1 MRNILLSTGV
11 VVLLLSVNGY
21 ADVTYNQMS
30 AQVDKFQTQMDSM
43 NKKISSLEK
52 ENKVLEDD
60 VDAAETEAATKDEHS
75 VKLNGYMTSYYGAY
89 SGARHAAGNTAGNV
103 INNGFRPFRFSL
115 IPNQQLNDNLS
126 WLSEIEFT
134 DAPTTKDLF
143 GEIFL
148 ERVYVQY
155 DLHPMFKVRVGR
167 DFFHS
172 TVWSDNHYPSFVLP
186 ELNPL
191 SEKKIFG
198 DVLDGVEILGNTVIA
213 SLPFD
218 YIAYAGNGN
227 GVNGTKNVNKGGTV
241 GLRMRVQLPIGSF
254 SRISFSAMQGG
265 LLTDTAVSGTN
276 KQDAIALSYEQTF
289 GNFAL
294 VSQYTT
300 GKITDA
306 NLTNATTPSTYSLTG
321 MYANVSYKIGD
332 FTPWVQY
339 DTFERGAGGTTVITK
354 DQVISLGLQYA
365 VSRNLKVKFEERLE
379 SQTLDGVD
387 NAAQKGT
394 STLVSVAL
402 YY

>member
-1 MRNILLSTGV
+1 MKSIVLSTGLA
-11 VVLLLSVNGY
+11 VLLLSVNGY
-21 ADVTYNQMS
+21 AGVTGSQIS
-30 AQVDKFQTQMDSM
+30 AQLDKFQTQMDSV
-43 NKKISSLEK
+43 NAKISSLEK
-52 ENKVLEDD
+52 ENKDLQDD
-60 VDAAETEAATKDEHS
+60 VDAAETETAIKNEHS
-75 VKLNGYMTSYYGAY
+75 IKFNGYITSYYGAY
-89 SGARHAAGNTAGNV
+89 SGTRHAGE
-103 INNGFRPFRFSL
+103 NNGFRPYRFSF
-115 IPNQQLNDNLS
+115 IPNQQLSDSLR

-134 DAPTTKDLF
+134 DAPTTKDNF

-148 ERVYVQY
+148 ERIYVQY
-155 DLHPMFKVRVGR
+155 DLHPMFKVRIGR

-198 DVLDGVEILGNTVIA
+198 DVLDGIEIMGNTVLA

-227 GVNGTKNVNKGGTV
+227 GVNGTKNVNAKNTIGM
-241 GLRMRVQLPIGSF
+241 RMRLQLPIGSF
-254 SRISFSAMQGG
+254 SRISFAAMQGG
-265 LLTDTAVSGTN
+265 MLTDTAVSGTN
-276 KQDAIALSYEQTF
+276 KQNAIALSYEQKF
-289 GNFAL
+289 GNFSL

-306 NLTNATTPSTYSLTG
+306 NLTNTTTPSTYNLTG

-332 FTPWVQY
+332 FTPWAQY

-354 DQVISLGLQYA
+354 DQVISLGLQYS
-365 VSRNLKVKFEERLE
+365 VSRNLKVKLEERLE

-387 NAAQKGT
+387 NANQKGS
-394 STLVSVAL
+394 STLASVAL